1 MHPSPDCEISKR
13 KRTRSYEYWFRL
25 TARHDQNQSYPKL
38 TCESTPQE
46 IHHFNPFHAFAKA
59 PVVQTAQF
67 APHGMQTRP
76 KSPQSVT
83 F

>member
-1 MHPSPDCEISKR
+1 MNPSPDCEISKR
-13 KRTRSYEYWFRL
+13 NKGQEATRHNE
-25 TARHDQNQSYPKL
+25 NQSYPKL

-59 PVVQTAQF
+59 PVVQTEQF